1 MRCLPLGA
9 IRLLELEGEALGD
22 AGERVVARALARR
35 GWRLLG
41 RRLATPAA
49 EVDLVALDGPEL
61 VVVEV
66 KTGRTGLEP
75 GAFEAA
81 TTPRW
86 RPGHR
91 FRQEDLERTRRAAA
105 RIAARTSDRPWRV
118 DLVELVLFPGGRAR
132 IYHHPGLTRP
142 LPRPRRP
149 GEALH
154 LSL

>member
-1 MRCLPLGA
+1 M
-9 IRLLELEGEALGD
+9 
-22 AGERVVARALARR
+22 
-35 GWRLLG
+35 
-41 RRLATPAA
+41 
-49 EVDLVALDGPEL
+49 DLVALDGPEL

-66 KTGRTGLEP
+66 KTGRSALGHA
-75 GAFEAA
+75 AFEAA

-91 FRQEDLERTRRAAA
+91 FRREDLERTRRAAA

-118 DLVELVLFPGGRAR
+118 DLVELVLFASGQTR
-132 IYHHPGLTRP
+132 IYHHHDLTSP

-154 LSL
+154 LTL